1 LRAHSGAIAFAPPNL
16 TNRRSDES
24 TLAHGSHTSHDMTAL
39 RRLGA
44 CVVATSSVF
53 NGGAAA
59 SSAHSVVP
67 PRFFFNATTAAE
79 NDAIALRVEQAPS
92 LREREIRL
100 YLVPAGL
107 AATMRSRFDSRLS
120 FIGSVRSSRRA
131 RLVFTVPPLTPGSY
145 ALAFWCRG
153 CLPRGQG
160 LGLQASPKLRITAPI
175 GEGCSTTRP
184 NGHRPFGALP
194 AWSGW
199 NYHGNGKLFAL
210 LRSDGRL
217 VTNPLGGYKMRWSA
231 NKGVSGQFTV
241 RYWMLDP
248 LSAPLAARTGT
259 LNGSDSMMSQMRFEP
274 RCWQISGRVGDVS
287 LSFVAQVVLGS
298 S

>member
-1 LRAHSGAIAFAPPNL
+1 MA
-16 TNRRSDES
+16 
-24 TLAHGSHTSHDMTAL
+24 AL

-44 CVVATSSVF
+44 CVVVASSVF
-53 NGGAAA
+53 IGGASV

-67 PRFFFNATTAAE
+67 RFSFNPTSAAE

-92 LREREIRL
+92 LREREIWL

-107 AATMRSRFDSRLS
+107 AATISSRFDSRLS

-131 RLVFTVPPLTPGSY
+131 RLVFTVPPLTAGSY

-160 LGLQASPKLRITAPI
+160 LGLQTSPKLRITAPVA
-175 GEGCSTTRP
+175 EGCPTTKP
-184 NGHRPFGALP
+184 NGHRPLGALP
-194 AWSGW
+194 AWSRW
-199 NYHGNGKLFAL
+199 NYHGNGKPFAL
-210 LRSDGRL
+210 LRSDGT
-217 VTNPLGGYKMRWSA
+217 VVSDPLGGYKMRWAA
-231 NKGVSGQFTV
+231 NQGVSGPFTV

-248 LSAPLAARTGT
+248 PSAPLAARTGT
-259 LNGSDSMMSQMRFEP
+259 LSGSDSTMSQMRFEP
-274 RCWQISGRVGDVS
+274 GCWEIIGRLGDVS

>member
-1 LRAHSGAIAFAPPNL
+1 MLG
-16 TNRRSDES
+16 
-24 TLAHGSHTSHDMTAL
+24 HGSYPSYEMAAL

-44 CVVATSSVF
+44 RVVVASSVF
-53 NGGAAA
+53 IGGASV

-67 PRFFFNATTAAE
+67 RFSFNPTSAAE

-92 LREREIRL
+92 LREREIWL

-107 AATMRSRFDSRLS
+107 AATISSRFDSRLS

-131 RLVFTVPPLTPGSY
+131 RLVFTVPPLTAGSY
-145 ALAFWCRG
+145 ALAF
-153 CLPRGQG
+153 
-160 LGLQASPKLRITAPI
+160 
-175 GEGCSTTRP
+175 RP
-184 NGHRPFGALP
+184 LGALP
-194 AWSGW
+194 AWSRW

-210 LRSDGRL
+210 LRSDGT
-217 VTNPLGGYKMRWSA
+217 VVSDPLGGYKMRWAA
-231 NKGVSGQFTV
+231 NQGVSGPFTV

-248 LSAPLAARTGT
+248 PSAPLAARTGT
-259 LNGSDSMMSQMRFEP
+259 LSGSDSTMSQMRFEP
-274 RCWQISGRVGDVS
+274 GCWEIIGRLGDVS